1 MVDKAWE
8 HTASEHT
15 ASEHTASEHEATE
28 HKASE
33 HDDGRRA
40 ALARI
45 EAWRQ
50 RAPVF
55 KDDTITMAHG
65 AGGKASQ
72 SLLAGVILPA
82 LAGGGGGGADGAD
95 GGSDAE
101 LRRLDD
107 GAVIDMPAG
116 HRLVVT
122 TDAFVV
128 TPRFF
133 SGGSIGDLAV
143 NGTVNDL
150 AVMGATP
157 HALTLSLVLEEGF
170 AVAELRRIL
179 DDVAAAA
186 KVARVT
192 VVAGDTKVVEREAA
206 DGCYLTTTGIG
217 FRRTEADLGA
227 EFVEPGDVVIC
238 SGPIGDHGIAVL
250 VARGDLALTAD
261 LASDTRPLAP
271 AVAAL
276 LDAVP
281 ATRWLRDA
289 TRGGAASVLNE
300 LAAACGFGVE
310 VDEAAVPVRR
320 PVVGA
325 CELLGLDPLYIANE
339 GTFVAVVPAEGSADA
354 LRAVR
359 SVPGCEEAAVIGSVV
374 DDHPQLVVANTAFG
388 GTRILDMLVG
398 DPLPRIC

>member
-1 MVDKAWE
+1 MVD
-8 HTASEHT
+8 
-15 ASEHTASEHEATE
+15 
-28 HKASE
+28 
-33 HDDGRRA
+33 HDDGRAA

-55 KDDTITMAHG
+55 RDDTITMAHG

-72 SLLAGVILPA
+72 SLLAGVILPS
-82 LAGGGGGGADGAD
+82 LAAGDDDGEP
-95 GGSDAE
+95 E
-101 LRRLDD
+101 LHRLDD
-107 GAVIDMPAG
+107 GAVVDVPDG
-116 HRLVVT
+116 HRLVIT

-150 AVMGATP
+150 AVMGADP
-157 HALTLSLVLEEGF
+157 VAFTLSLVLEEGF

-179 DDVAAAA
+179 DDVASAARA
-186 KVARVT
+186 AGIA
-192 VVAGDTKVVEREAA
+192 VVAGDTKVVERAAA

-217 FRRTEADLGA
+217 FRPTDLDLGA
-227 EFVEPGDVVIC
+227 DRVQSGDAVIC

-250 VARGDLALTAD
+250 VARGDLALATD
-261 LASDTRPLAP
+261 LPSDTRPVAA

-276 LDAVP
+276 LGAVP
-281 ATRWLRDA
+281 GTRWMRDA
-289 TRGGAASVLNE
+289 TRGGVASVLNE
-300 LAAACGFGVE
+300 LAGAAGCGVE

-339 GTFVAVVPAEGSADA
+339 GTFVAVVPADDADDAVAA
-354 LRAVR
+354 LR
-359 SVPGCEEAAVIGSVV
+359 SVPGCEEAAAIGRIV
-374 DDHPQLVVANTAFG
+374 DDHPQLVVTRTAFG

>member
-1 MVDKAWE
+1 MADKGLE
-8 HTASEHT
+8 FDGGSELD
-15 ASEHTASEHEATE
+15 E
-28 HKASE
+28 
-33 HDDGRRA
+33 GRRA

-55 KDDTITMAHG
+55 RDDTITMAHG

-72 SLLAGVILPA
+72 SLLTGVVLPA
-82 LAGGGGGGADGAD
+82 LTAGDGGDGAD
-95 GGSDAE
+95 DGGDTE
-101 LRRLDD
+101 LHRLDD
-107 GAVIDMPAG
+107 GAVVDMPDGG
-116 HRLVVT
+116 HQLVVT

-133 SGGSIGDLAV
+133 AGGSIGDLAV

-157 HALTLSLVLEEGF
+157 EALTLSLVLEEGL
-170 AVAELRRIL
+170 AVSELRRIL

-186 KVARVT
+186 RAAGVT

-217 FRRTEADLGA
+217 FRRSDLGLGA
-227 EFVEPGDVVIC
+227 DQVRGGDTVIC

-261 LASDTRPLAP
+261 LVSDTRPLTP
-271 AVAAL
+271 AVSAL

-281 ATRWLRDA
+281 ATRWMRDA
-289 TRGGAASVLNE
+289 TRGGVASVLNE
-300 LAAACGFGVE
+300 LAGASGCGVE
-310 VDEAAVPVRR
+310 LDEAAVPVRR

-339 GTFVAVVPAEGSADA
+339 GTFVAVVPADRVGDA
-354 LRAVR
+354 LAALR
-359 SVPGCEEAAVIGSVV
+359 SVPGCEEAAAIGRIV
-374 DDHPQLVVANTAFG
+374 DDHPRLVVANTTFG